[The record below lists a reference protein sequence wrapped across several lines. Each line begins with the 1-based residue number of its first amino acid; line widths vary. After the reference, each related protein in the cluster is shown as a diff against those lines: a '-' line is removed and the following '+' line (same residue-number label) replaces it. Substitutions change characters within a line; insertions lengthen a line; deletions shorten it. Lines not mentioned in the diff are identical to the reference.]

1 MIIKEIDNI
10 TYQINLP
17 NSNINIYNKDSLER
31 ITKKIFKKITNK
43 KGDNTMITRTE
54 QHYLNKIA
62 SLRSKGEEQNIN
74 LIRKAKRNLRKLQK
88 SGT

>member
-1 MIIKEIDNI
+1 
-10 TYQINLP
+10 
-17 NSNINIYNKDSLER
+17 
-31 ITKKIFKKITNK
+31 
-43 KGDNTMITRTE
+43 MITRTE